1 MVMVTASRLRGD
13 TVQTRREKKGETD
26 LEALLLAGCA
36 VTRRGPAGRVVPI
49 PIPTA
54 MAVAC
59 VQLSA
64 YHEVY
69 AVSTESAYDTDDGLR
84 IL

>member
-36 VTRRGPAGRVVPI
+36 VTRRGPASRVV

-69 AVSTESAYDTDDGLR
+69 AVSTESAYDTDHGLR